1 MTSQAKYLN
10 IFRKARIISIGN
22 EKISYEVKRRNVKY
36 PRLEF
41 FGRKLILILPK
52 NYKDEREI
60 IDKKLSWIYRK
71 YKYFSS
77 LIREDL
83 KNKFYIFG
91 KEKEIKIDNNLV
103 IFENKTFSK
112 KEFIKYLKNILL
124 EKIKKLVNEYSKE
137 LNVKVKKIII
147 RSQKTKLASLSSNYT
162 LSCNIKLVSL
172 KEKLIEYVIY
182 HEMLHFFEKS
192 HNSIFIEMI
201 KKKFKDFEKIEEELK
216 SFWISMMENEVWKK
230 LLDKDI

>member
-10 IFRKARIISIGN
+10 TFRKVKIIVIGN

-41 FGRKLILILPK
+41 LGRKLIVILPP

-71 YKYFSS
+71 YKYLSS

-91 KEKEIKIDNNLV
+91 KEKEIKINDSIV

-112 KEFIKYLKNILL
+112 KEFIKYLKDILL
-124 EKIKKLVNEYSKE
+124 EKIKNLVSEYSKE

-147 RSQKTKLASLSSNYT
+147 RNQKTKLASLSSNYT

-172 KEKLIEYVIY
+172 EEKLIEYVIY

-201 KKKFKDFEKIEEELK
+201 RKKFKNFEKMEEELK
-216 SFWISMMENEVWKK
+216 SFWISMMENETWKK
-230 LLDKDI
+230 LLDKNI

>member
-1 MTSQAKYLN
+1 MSSQAKYLN
-10 IFRKARIISIGN
+10 IFRKTGMISIGN

-41 FGRKLILILPK
+41 FGRKLIVILPP

-60 IDKKLSWIYRK
+60 IGKKLSWIYRK
-71 YKYFSS
+71 YKYLSS

-124 EKIKKLVNEYSKE
+124 EKIKNLVSEYSKE

-147 RSQKTKLASLSSNYT
+147 RSQKTKLASFSSNHT

-192 HNSIFIEMI
+192 HNPIFIEMI